1 VFESTSPLDQSKTLL
16 SRYLGSLSY
25 AEGLAAQDQALEQLR
40 SNKSLK
46 GLVLGL
52 EHREPVITLGKRG
65 RPDDDLKASR
75 EELEA
80 MGFEVVESPRGG
92 QATLHAPGQLVIYP
106 CVDLGR
112 MGLGVRDYVCL
123 LEKTTIRFLAHQGIE
138 AWRGG
143 DEPGVYTAKGK
154 IAFFGIRVS
163 RGMASHGLA
172 INVSNDLELF
182 NWIRS
187 CGKEA
192 ESFDA
197 VALSAR
203 QDENGPGTGLETLFH
218 LWLQEL
224 GVDSMS
230 CT

>member
-1 VFESTSPLDQSKTLL
+1 MPETTLIPSPSEQLL
-16 SRYLGSLSY
+16 LPHYLGSLSY
-25 AEGLAAQDQALEQLR
+25 TEGITAQDEAIEQLR
-40 SNKSLK
+40 TNQSLK
-46 GLVLGL
+46 GVVLGL
-52 EHREPVITLGKRG
+52 EHLKPVITLGKRG
-65 RPDDDLKASR
+65 RPEDDLKAGR
-75 EELEA
+75 QELEA
-80 MGFEVVESPRGG
+80 LGFEVVESPRGG

-123 LEKTTIRFLAHQGIE
+123 LEKTTIRFLADQGIE

-172 INVSNDLELF
+172 INAFNDLELF

-187 CGKEA
+187 CGKDA
-192 ESFDA
+192 ERFDSLKLSGREPSF
-197 VALSAR
+197 S
-203 QDENGPGTGLETLFH
+203 LEQLFH
-218 LWLQEL
+218 RWLQEFSL
-224 GVDSMS
+224 ESS
-230 CT
+230 CSK